1 MSCTQSPYKVNRMSM
16 IEPQIANK
24 ENQYLKSIQGNP
36 NEYYAHYAPQ
46 GYVEE
51 QVMNGVG

>member
-1 MSCTQSPYKVNRMSM
+1 MSM